1 MVFKVEEQTKGE
13 RIKKEDLKTYGKKE
27 MERVS
32 QALEEARKKL
42 VDIVACPSNRENKA
56 KIKELDSAINIG
68 TMYLN
73 KLKRKWL
80 I

>member
-1 MVFKVEEQTKGE
+1 MSFKIEEQKKGE
-13 RIKKEDLKTYGKKE
+13 RIKKEDLNVYGKKE
-27 MERVS
+27 IERVS
-32 QALEEARKKL
+32 QAIEEARKKL
-42 VDIVACPSNRENKA
+42 VDLVACPSNKENKA